1 MNDDFQADI
10 DAIGRIDAV
19 PMILDV
25 ICRTT
30 GMGFSAV
37 ARVTEDRWV
46 ACQVLDSIDF
56 GLEPGGELSVKT
68 TLCDQIR
75 DTREAVV
82 IEEVAKDERYAS
94 HHTPAIYGFQS
105 YISMPIVLPDGTFF
119 GTLCAIDPR
128 PARLDNP
135 EVIGMFKLF
144 AELIAFHLHANE
156 RLALTEAAL
165 VDERRI
171 SEFREQFVAVLG
183 HDLRNPVASIQS
195 GTRMLLRSPLDEKA
209 KSIVK
214 LIRGSAVRMSGLID
228 NVLDLARARLGGGV
242 VLDVAEAEPLKPT
255 LIQVVDE
262 LVSIQPDRIVETH
275 FDFEDPVKCDRVR
288 IGQLLS
294 NLLGNALMHGAE
306 DSPVRIRASIDG
318 DDFELSVSNSG
329 EPIPLE
335 AQEQLF
341 LPFFRREARP
351 GQQGLGLGLY
361 IASEIARVH
370 GGTLEVAST
379 ADETRFT
386 FRMPLV
392 R

>member
-1 MNDDFQADI
+1 
-10 DAIGRIDAV
+10 
-19 PMILDV
+19 
-25 ICRTT
+25 
-30 GMGFSAV
+30 
-37 ARVTEDRWV
+37 
-46 ACQVLDSIDF
+46 
-56 GLEPGGELSVKT
+56 
-68 TLCDQIR
+68 
-75 DTREAVV
+75 
-82 IEEVAKDERYAS
+82 
-94 HHTPAIYGFQS
+94 
-105 YISMPIVLPDGTFF
+105 
-119 GTLCAIDPR
+119 
-128 PARLDNP
+128 
-135 EVIGMFKLF
+135 
-144 AELIAFHLHANE
+144 
-156 RLALTEAAL
+156 
-165 VDERRI
+165 
-171 SEFREQFVAVLG
+171 
-183 HDLRNPVASIQS
+183 
-195 GTRMLLRSPLDEKA
+195 
-209 KSIVK
+209 
-214 LIRGSAVRMSGLID
+214 
-228 NVLDLARARLGGGV
+228 VLDLARARLGGGV